1 MSKLASRM
9 KQLCSDRSGL
19 AGIEFAL
26 ASTALTVGLLN
37 GLEVARWSF
46 QRMEVA
52 NAVHSATL
60 AAWNACDTKHLPAT
74 TKCTDST
81 TGLTAAINAGLTTTS
96 LGNSVTLASG
106 FPTEAYYCVNSSGVL
121 TQVATVAAGKPAN
134 CTAVGDTAHTPGD
147 YVVIKGNYTYS
158 PLFGQSLTVG
168 SLMATDLSSTGY
180 IRLQ

>member
-1 MSKLASRM
+1 MRKLLKRLFRDS
-9 KQLCSDRSGL
+9 SGL

-60 AAWNACDTKHLPAT
+60 AVWNACDTKHLPAKT
-74 TKCTDST
+74 NC
-81 TGLTAAINAGLTTTS
+81 TGLGSAISTGISQTSLTIPTPTTTE
-96 LGNSVTLASG
+96 G
-106 FPTEAYYCVNSSGVL
+106 YYCVNGSGVL
-121 TQVATVAAGKPAN
+121 TKVADYTATKPTD
-134 CTAVGDTAHTPGD
+134 CSAVGDSTRSPGD
-147 YVVIKGNYTYS
+147 YLLLTATYTYT
-158 PLFGQSLTVG
+158 PLFGSGLTVG
-168 SLMATDLSSTGY
+168 SLLTSNLTSTGY

>member
-1 MSKLASRM
+1 MRKISFKSL
-9 KQLCSDRSGL
+9 LSDRSGL

-60 AAWNACDTKHLPAT
+60 AVWNACDTKHLPA
-74 TKCTDST
+74 KSNC
-81 TGLTAAINAGLTTTS
+81 TGLTTAITNGLQTTS
-96 LGNSVTLASG
+96 LGTSVTLTTNY
-106 FPTEAYYCVNSSGVL
+106 PTEGYYCVNGSGVL
-121 TQVATVAAGKPAN
+121 TSVANYNATKPTD
-134 CTAVGDTAHTPGD
+134 CSAVGDSTHSPGD
-147 YVVIKGNYTYS
+147 YLVISASYTYT
-158 PLFGQSLTVG
+158 PLFGSGLTVG
-168 SLMATDLSSTGY
+168 SLLTSNLTSTGY